1 MIFKQ
6 FVLVTLGVLF
16 LRDLCAYKFNWFF
29 FSPVNL
35 SYGNL
40 MIRPARRTQDGWGGI
55 SPSPTLSQNCL
66 CLSAVVDLWVY
77 YTWNSLNFLDVNANF
92 FFASHWRFQSWFLQ
106 LFFLLLSF
114 PSSWDLYCVSVGIL
128 TVSHRA
134 LRLFAFFI
142 SAWIISVWLNFM
154 VSFF

>member
-92 FFASHWRFQSWFLQ
+92 FLHPIDVFNHGFFNCSFCSFLSPPPGICTVCLLVFLQ
-106 LFFLLLSF
+106 CLTGLWGSLRFSF
-114 PSSWDLYCVSVGIL
+114 QRG
-128 TVSHRA
+128 
-134 LRLFAFFI
+134 
-142 SAWIISVWLNFM
+142 
-154 VSFF
+154 